1 MAGIGFKT
9 EELAKRV
16 IKATRIVEGWHP
28 PASGREYPRNPQ
40 SVNTLWK
47 NVHAQTAPPYAAFEV
62 TDVDIVNGRLV
73 ILGTRPTG
81 TGGKLILFNFREQ
94 VPTTETGVAQPGP
107 IIRARFSNG
116 TGANGTTYS
125 VAASSW
131 ELATG
136 TQYPVLGKIDD
147 VSNDMFIL
155 TSGSVIDAPI
165 RTVMTQTGGSAGNLT
180 TQCSFTYT
188 VADLDGNTL
197 ATGHNPSTAPSKWKR
212 PPAGRMSAADAGIA
226 WVSATGEVSTYWCS
240 EQITGAACG

>member
-16 IKATRIVEGWHP
+16 VKATRIVEGWHA

-40 SVNTLWK
+40 STNILWK
-47 NVHAQTAPPYAAFEV
+47 NIHAQTAPAYAAFEV
-62 TDVDIVNGRLV
+62 SDVDIVNGRLV
-73 ILGTRPTG
+73 LLGTRPTG
-81 TGGKLILFNFREQ
+81 TAGKLILFNFREQ

-107 IIRARFSNG
+107 IVRARFSNG

-155 TSGSVIDAPI
+155 MAAAGPI
-165 RTVMTQTGGSAGNLT
+165 RVAMTQTGGSDGTQT
-180 TQCSFTYT
+180 TAASWTYSIE
-188 VADLDGNTL
+188 DLDGNELDTD
-197 ATGHNPSTAPSKWKR
+197 HNPLVAPSKCTNPISPGR
-212 PPAGRMSAADAGIA
+212 VTPATAGIA
-226 WVSATGEVSTYWCS
+226 WVAADGTVSVYECNHS
-240 EQITGAACG
+240 IAGAPCG